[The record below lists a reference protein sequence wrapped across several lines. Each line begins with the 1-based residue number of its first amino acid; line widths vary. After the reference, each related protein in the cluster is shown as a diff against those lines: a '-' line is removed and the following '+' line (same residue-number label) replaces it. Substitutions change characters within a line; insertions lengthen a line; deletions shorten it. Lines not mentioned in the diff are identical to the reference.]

1 MPDATSTS
9 LTGVCSAYVLKLAD
23 VIRHLFGLELF
34 ARFAGTRIQ
43 AMISSPFYQQVDEA
57 HGGALS
63 ALSSVPTSPG
73 DGPIHS
79 GCGFDA
85 TTPGVTPGVTGAPD
99 LAPPPP
105 DCQVDP
111 DPSDE
116 VMTGD
121 CDTLSLLFGVF
132 VDGVQLHQHGR
143 ATTTVIGIKCL
154 DLPGFLSHTDLASY
168 ALAFIGG
175 PKEPSNLSEIMAI
188 VLKQFKLHEPMGY
201 ADEKGVATMTGE
213 NFASPCLAHVH
224 CYGQS
229 E

>member
-1 MPDATSTS
+1 
-9 LTGVCSAYVLKLAD
+9 
-23 VIRHLFGLELF
+23 
-34 ARFAGTRIQ
+34 
-43 AMISSPFYQQVDEA
+43 MISSPFYQQVDEA
-57 HGGALS
+57 HGSAIS
-63 ALSSVPTSPG
+63 ALSSLPSSPG
-73 DGPIHS
+73 EGPRPP
-79 GCGFDA
+79 GRGFEA
-85 TTPGVTPGVTGAPD
+85 TASADTRAPD
-99 LAPPPP
+99 LTPPPP
-105 DCQVDP
+105 DCHVDP

-121 CDTLSLLFGVF
+121 CDTLTLLFGVF

-201 ADEKGVATMTGE
+201 ADDKGVPPATSE
-213 NFASPCLAHVH
+213 NFAIPCLADVH
-224 CYGQS
+224 RYGQS